1 MKNRI
6 FLPLV
11 ESWITAYTETKPVR
25 VAGAA
30 GVSPSHKT
38 PTKDLL
44 CRLSASASR
53 APLFLFF
60 FLYLLLLQNCRGKG
74 HQEQRGP
81 GYHRVFS
88 PFPNSPSL
96 LLMEERCNIY
106 NITLLSS
113 LSTCT
118 SRNQL
123 APRKG
128 SCRSQG
134 AHAKVLLPIYIHQP
148 NPESR
153 RKVLKSRA
161 RQANPEYFADQERP
175 VCAVLHT
182 PGPCYTT
189 LFFRQIR
196 RFFYFV

>member
-1 MKNRI
+1 MSSVSIRLTSPP
-6 FLPLV
+6 FL
-11 ESWITAYTETKPVR
+11 I
-25 VAGAA
+25 
-30 GVSPSHKT
+30 
-38 PTKDLL
+38 
-44 CRLSASASR
+44 
-53 APLFLFF
+53 F

-74 HQEQRGP
+74 HQEQRRP

-88 PFPNSPSL
+88 PFPNYPSL

-106 NITLLSS
+106 NITLLSL

-161 RQANPEYFADQERP
+161 RQVNPEYFADQERP

-196 RFFYFV
+196 RFFYFVQLRHLYSSSSAHTLLLLHLRFPPPRMFFFFSSSRRG